1 MEQPIEV
8 TSLLI
13 AKIKIQQIFVRDRL
27 KERNFKSYQLL
38 YKMRD
43 QLKEIR
49 KINKQNGKT
58 NSK

>member
-27 KERNFKSYQLL
+27 KDHNLKSYKLL